1 MHALF
6 LTILGFFQWLSAILR
21 FPPRTSSETTAPRTR
36 TTAMT
41 ATLAP
46 ALSETTVITAH
57 TVQKPT
63 TSRVIFSPGSSY
75 PSLPSNSPGK
85 GGEYEHE
92 YASHGTQVRHGKKR
106 MLPRGSVCIDMCD
119 GEGAAEREAPAQQLA
134 LYAQE
139 TDVDSAPIQSINLD
153 LPSTTPP
160 TDNSIHTSTT
170 MPDLATV
177 DKSYTNSNAIEGV
190 TPITL
195 HSSIILDR
203 TSDHEPIDTLSLN
216 DSLDQSSPA
225 DDCDE
230 LAIPVEGDCDI
241 SSSHHDIN
249 LDVSAPIERAT
260 TSTATL
266 DIPSVAAKACVN
278 SHEDVKH
285 QIGTVAIETTAAS
298 EEVGLGERKSL
309 CGKESNLVEEYM
321 EIQNEETVSKD
332 VMIEEL
338 TERVM
343 LSEAMCENLQTE
355 YRAEIEDLRSQ
366 VRSLQCQLCNTETD
380 LRSAELA
387 QLETENLAEDLSR
400 EVGIHKD
407 MFRGQA
413 RLNADIMQ
421 HAMKTQ
427 EEVCGML
434 QEETEE
440 GWRLMRLR
448 TWSFDDVKIFR
459 GEFFELGRE
468 IDEVNGDAVS
478 EEGVDLPAIPAEL
491 IPPPSTPA
499 PVRKMSIDTSLKCS
513 TSTPDLSA
521 STSTPSE
528 YIETP
533 LLTPAT
539 PHKTFFAPET
549 QDEIP
554 PEMPSTIVQQ
564 RSQST
569 SSLCE
574 PPILAKSQDLHIH
587 APRPVRAVTGKAVD
601 QRREPSQSQSRG
613 QSRIGRAVSQASI
626 MIEGELPSQLM
637 EVGVYLS

>member
-1 MHALF
+1 MHALL

-41 ATLAP
+41 ATPAP
-46 ALSETTVITAH
+46 ALSETTVIAAH
-57 TVQKPT
+57 TVQKT
-63 TSRVIFSPGSSY
+63 TSSRAIFSPGSSY
-75 PSLPSNSPGK
+75 PSLPFSSPGK

-92 YASHGTQVRHGKKR
+92 YASHGTQARHGGKR
-106 MLPRGSVCIDMCD
+106 MLPRGCVCIDMCD
-119 GEGAAEREAPAQQLA
+119 GEGAAEREAPVQELA

-139 TDVDSAPIQSINLD
+139 TDVASAPTQSINLA

-160 TDNSIHTSTT
+160 IDNSIHTPTT

-177 DKSYTNSNAIEGV
+177 GKSHTSSNAIEGV
-190 TPITL
+190 TPITPPSSVQISFV

-203 TSDHEPIDTLSLN
+203 TSDHEPIATFSIN

-230 LAIPVEGDCDI
+230 PVIPVEGDCDI
-241 SSSHHDIN
+241 SSSYHDIDF
-249 LDVSAPIERAT
+249 DVSAPIERAT
-260 TSTATL
+260 ISTATL

-285 QIGTVAIETTAAS
+285 QIGTVAIETTAAC
-298 EEVGLGERKSL
+298 EEVGVGERNSL
-309 CGKESNLVEEYM
+309 CGKESNIVEEYM

-332 VMIEEL
+332 VVIEEL

-366 VRSLQCQLCNTETD
+366 VRSLQSQLYNTETD

-400 EVGIHKD
+400 EVDIHKD

-427 EEVCGML
+427 EEVLGML
-434 QEETEE
+434 QEEMEE

-468 IDEVNGDAVS
+468 LDEVDGDAVF
-478 EEGVDLPAIPAEL
+478 EEGVDLPVIPAEL
-491 IPPPSTPA
+491 ISPLSTPA
-499 PVRKMSIDTSLKCS
+499 SKRKMSIDTSLTSS

-539 PHKTFFAPET
+539 PHKTFFALET
-549 QDEIP
+549 QDEMP

-569 SSLCE
+569 SSLRE
-574 PPILAKSQDLHIH
+574 PPIPAKLQDLHIH
-587 APRPVRAVTGKAVD
+587 AHRPVRASESGTKSNRKGGIAGVD
-601 QRREPSQSQSRG
+601 
-613 QSRIGRAVSQASI
+613 
-626 MIEGELPSQLM
+626 
-637 EVGVYLS
+637 